1 MKVYQLQMN
10 ATDDNSIVT
19 TTPRSY
25 VYKTREMARIEL
37 ADQADKLNEQEG
49 YILRT
54 QTPDLVI
61 FEVRSHPLNYQ
72 LRLSVETF
80 EVI

>member
-10 ATDDNSIVT
+10 ASDEKSTIT

-25 VYKTREMARIEL
+25 VYKKLEIARDEL
-37 ADQADKLNEQEG
+37 AHQAAQLNEQEG

-54 QTPDLVI
+54 QTTDLVI
-61 FEVRSHPLNYQ
+61 FDVRSHPLNYQ